1 MQEVWVQAMRREAK
15 GWGVFAKPVLA
26 IVGLIGAYV
35 VLGEWHDLPH
45 LFDSAFAAVHYWPI
59 SG

>member
-1 MQEVWVQAMRREAK
+1 MQAIRREAK
-15 GWGVFAKPVLA
+15 GWGSFAMPLLV

-35 VLGEWHDLPH
+35 LLVEWRDLPH
-45 LFDSAFAAVHYWPI
+45 LFDFGFAAVHWPA

>member
-1 MQEVWVQAMRREAK
+1 VEEVGVQAIRREAK
-15 GWGVFAKPVLA
+15 GWGSFAKPLLV

-35 VLGEWHDLPH
+35 LLVEWRDLPH
-45 LFDSAFAAVHYWPI
+45 LFDFGFAAVHWPA

>member
-1 MQEVWVQAMRREAK
+1 VQAIRREAK
-15 GWGVFAKPVLA
+15 GWGAFAKPLLA
-26 IVGLIGAYV
+26 IVALIGAYV
-35 VLGEWHDLPH
+35 LLGQWQDLPH